1 MFGNTFGRLFKIT
14 CCGESYAGGFRKN
27 LPVPPEL
34 YGGLMVIVDRVPPGI
49 RITGEMVQ
57 AELNKRKPGQTPLDS
72 PRKEKDLV
80 YIFSGVMENDLTT
93 GAPVGMIIPNN
104 DIQDVHI
111 DQYRSYKDSIRP
123 GHAEYGFFKK
133 YGQYADWVG
142 AGRASGRE
150 TASRVAGGAVA
161 KAVLDQ
167 MGIDVIAY
175 TIASHGIKIKEP
187 VTYEFAKE
195 NYRKNE
201 INCPDLALAE
211 EMKKDILKV
220 KADGETAGGVI
231 ECIARGVP
239 AGLGE
244 PVFDKMNALLA
255 HAVCS
260 IGAIKGIEFGAGF
273 GVADM
278 LGAESND
285 EAYVDKATGK
295 VRFKTNHAGGILG
308 GITTWEDIRF
318 RCAVKP
324 TPTVSVPQATVNVE
338 KMEDTILSP
347 ITRRDP
353 SLLPRIYPVIEAMTR
368 CVILD
373 AIYMAEAY
381 WKVSGIDEKWRKI

>member
-1 MFGNTFGRLFKIT
+1 
-14 CCGESYAGGFRKN
+14 
-27 LPVPPEL
+27 
-34 YGGLMVIVDRVPPGI
+34 
-49 RITGEMVQ
+49 
-57 AELNKRKPGQTPLDS
+57 
-72 PRKEKDLV
+72 
-80 YIFSGVMENDLTT
+80 
-93 GAPVGMIIPNN
+93 
-104 DIQDVHI
+104 
-111 DQYRSYKDSIRP
+111 
-123 GHAEYGFFKK
+123 
-133 YGQYADWVG
+133 
-142 AGRASGRE
+142 
-150 TASRVAGGAVA
+150 
-161 KAVLDQ
+161 
-167 MGIDVIAY
+167 
-175 TIASHGIKIKEP
+175 
-187 VTYEFAKE
+187 
-195 NYRKNE
+195 
-201 INCPDLALAE
+201 
-211 EMKKDILKV
+211 
-220 KADGETAGGVI
+220 
-231 ECIARGVP
+231 
-239 AGLGE
+239 
-244 PVFDKMNALLA
+244 MNALLA

>member
-34 YGGLMVIVDRVPPGI
+34 YGGLMVIVDGVPPGI

-104 DIQDVHI
+104 DIQDEHI
-111 DQYRSYKDSIRP
+111 DQYRGYKDEIRP

-133 YGQYADWVG
+133 YGEHADWVG

-231 ECIARGVP
+231 QCIARGVP
-239 AGLGE
+239 AGLAE